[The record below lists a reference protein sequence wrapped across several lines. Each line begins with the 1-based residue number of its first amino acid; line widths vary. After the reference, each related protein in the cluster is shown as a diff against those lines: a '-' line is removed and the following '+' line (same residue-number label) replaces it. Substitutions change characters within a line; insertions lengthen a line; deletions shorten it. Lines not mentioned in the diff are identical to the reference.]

1 MHFLIGDLQ
10 GCSDALDRLLAEIDF
25 SPSRDSLHVLGDLV
39 NRGPDSVGVLQ
50 RLVALGGAAT
60 CLLGNHDLHLLAV
73 AAGAQKPHRSDTL
86 QAVLAHPQR
95 EAWLHWLRHCRM
107 ADRAHGWLL
116 VHAGVLPHWSAEQ
129 TLALAD
135 EVHALLRS
143 AQFDAFLPQMYGN
156 LPARWDDTL
165 QGPDRWRVDHQC
177 VDAPALLHRRRD
189 DGVHRQGQRRG
200 GTAWLPTLVRRGA
213 AAHAGRAGR
222 IRPLVDPG
230 AARAAR
236 VAVARHRLRVGWAA
250 DRGAHR
256 RRPARTLSSALQTRL
271 VARRG

>member
-86 QAVLAHPQR
+86 QAVLATPAAR
-95 EAWLHWLRHCRM
+95 AWLHWLRHCRV
-107 ADRAHGWLL
+107 ATGTRLA
-116 VHAGVLPHWSAEQ
+116 AGA
-129 TLALAD
+129 
-135 EVHALLRS
+135 
-143 AQFDAFLPQMYGN
+143 
-156 LPARWDDTL
+156 
-165 QGPDRWRVDHQC
+165 
-177 VDAPALLHRRRD
+177 
-189 DGVHRQGQRRG
+189 
-200 GTAWLPTLVRRGA
+200 RRGA
-213 AAHAGRAGR
+213 AAVERGADAGAGRRSACAAAQRAVRCLLAADVRQPARTLGRQAAGADR
-222 IRPLVDPG
+222 WRVIINALTRLRFCTADGTMEFTVKDNAAAAPPG
-230 AARAAR
+230 INPGTTWRRGARRACRSHSATGR
-236 VAVARHRLRVGWAA
+236 LWACSSGPVAVAGHRLRVGWAA
-250 DRGAHR
+250 DRRAHR